1 MQTPTRNKD
10 LMKVNHKKNFPSS
23 WLTLDRQVIKSY
35 PLEIIRDK

>member
-10 LMKVNHKKNFPSS
+10 LMNVNHKNFPSS
-23 WLTLDRQVIKSY
+23 LLTLDRQVIKSY